1 MLPDWDF
8 NGDDAKRLAFIR
20 WAVDELMQL
29 NDWCA
34 LRWMKIGADD
44 MRAHLSGGESYLAAK
59 IYAAPRAHSGQPKKP
74 IDFSVIDGMDAAL
87 RDMGLLKWIFQQ
99 NYPKRLRLP
108 ANDPANAAYIAAQLH
123 WSSPERRP
131 LDSSGSIEPVL
142 STSLKP
148 WVLSYGDQLN
158 DRFKNYPK
166 CKGRLVAKA
175 DIAYITK
182 SQGNPY
188 SANGQ

>member
-8 NGDDAKRLAFIR
+8 NGDDAKRLAFIQ
-20 WAVDELMQL
+20 WSVDELMLL
-29 NDWCA
+29 NHWCA

-44 MRAHLSGGESYLAAK
+44 MRAHLAGKGSYLAAK
-59 IYAAPRAHSGQPKKP
+59 IHKVPRARAGQPKKP
-74 IDFSVIDGMDAAL
+74 IDFSAVDGMDAAL

-123 WSSPERRP
+123 WASPERRP
-131 LDSSGSIEPVL
+131 PETSGSIEPVL

-148 WVLSYGDQLN
+148 WVLSYGDELN
-158 DRFKNYPK
+158 DRYKTYPQS
-166 CKGRLVAKA
+166 KGRLVAKA
-175 DIAYITK
+175 DIAFITK
-182 SQGNPY
+182 THGNPY
-188 SANGQ
+188 PAE